1 MRYSEMFLPT
11 GREVPSDAEVISHQL
26 MIRAGMIRKLTSGI
40 YSYLPLGYRVIRK
53 VEQIVREE
61 MNKAGAQ
68 EVFLPM
74 VQPAE
79 LWQESG
85 RWEYY
90 GKELLRFH
98 DRHERQYCLGPTH
111 EEVIT
116 DLVRNDIKTYR
127 QLPRNLYQI
136 QTKFRDEVRPRFGVM
151 RCREFGMKDAY
162 SFDADEAG
170 AEASYEKMFAAY
182 NNIFNRC
189 GLKFRPVEADSGSI
203 GGKYS
208 HEFMVMAESGE
219 DAMIVCDKCS
229 YAANL
234 EKAEAGRPKKVDSTE
249 KDWLILESVHTPNVR
264 TIEELSDFLQ
274 VGPQDIVKTLI
285 FNADGKPCAIL
296 IRGDQEVNEI
306 KVKNYLG
313 ANELTLA
320 DDEMIMQATGA
331 PRGFAGAVKIKTRV
345 IADYSVMNMINF
357 VTGANKEDYHL
368 KNVNIGRDCEVESFA
383 DLRVVGKNDK
393 CPRCSGNI
401 QFVRGIEVGHVFK
414 LGTKYS
420 KSLKA
425 SYLDKDGQE
434 KIMIMGC
441 YGIGIGR
448 TVAACIEQNNDANGI
463 VWPIPLAPYHVII
476 TPVNVNEGDVL
487 KAADK
492 IYNDLQAMG
501 IEVIFDDRDER
512 AGVKFKDADLIGIP
526 LRVIVGQ
533 KNLISGNVE
542 LKNRKSGETK
552 LYPLEK
558 IVSEI
563 KKNID
568 EGLEQGIAT
577 THAGGKTPCSRI

>member
-1 MRYSEMFLPT
+1 MRYSEMYLPT
-11 GREVPSDAEVISHQL
+11 AREIPSDAEVASHQL

-68 EVFLPM
+68 EVHLPM
-74 VQPAE
+74 VQPVE

-85 RWEYY
+85 RWVHY
-90 GKELLRFH
+90 GKELLRFR
-98 DRHERQYCLGPTH
+98 DRHEREYCLGPTH

-170 AEASYEKMFAAY
+170 AEKSYDKMFVAY

-189 GLKFRPVEADSGSI
+189 GLKFRSVEADSGSI

-208 HEFMVMAESGE
+208 HEFMVMADSGE
-219 DAMIVCDKCS
+219 DAIVFCDKCA

-234 EKAEAGRPKKVDSTE
+234 EKAEIREPEKKNISQ
-249 KDWLILESVHTPNVR
+249 KDWLPLESVHTPEVR
-264 TIEELSDFLQ
+264 TIEEVSTFLK
-274 VGPQDIVKTLI
+274 VKPRDIVKTLI
-285 FNADGKPCAIL
+285 FNADGKACAVL
-296 IRGDQEVNEI
+296 IRGDQDVNEI

-313 ANELTLA
+313 AAELELA
-320 DDEMIMQATGA
+320 DDEMIMKATGA

-345 IADYSVMNMINF
+345 IADFSVMNMINF

-368 KNVNIGRDCEVESFA
+368 KNVNIGRDFNVEVFA
-383 DLRVVGKNDK
+383 DLRVVKENDS
-393 CPRCSGNI
+393 CPRCGGKI
-401 QFVRGIEVGHVFK
+401 KFARGIEVGHVFK

-420 KSLKA
+420 KAMKA
-425 SYLDKDGQE
+425 VYLDKDGQE
-434 KIMIMGC
+434 KIMVMGC

-448 TVAACIEQNNDANGI
+448 TVAACIEQNFDENGI
-463 VWPIPLAPYHVII
+463 VWPMPLAPYQVII
-476 TPVNVNEGDVL
+476 TPVNVNEVDIM
-487 KAADK
+487 KAAES
-492 IYNDLQAMG
+492 IYSSMLNCG
-501 IEVIFDDRDER
+501 IEVILDDRDER

-526 LRVIVGQ
+526 IRITIGQ
-533 KNLISGNVE
+533 KSLASGNIE
-542 LKNRKSGETK
+542 LKIRKTGENR
-552 LYPLEK
+552 LYPSQK
-558 IVSEI
+558 IVQEV
-563 KKNID
+563 KALID
-568 EGLEQGIAT
+568 QELNPA
-577 THAGGKTPCSRI
+577 AK

>member
-26 MIRAGMIRKLTSGI
+26 MIRAGLIRKLTSGI

-53 VEQIVREE
+53 VEQIIREE

-68 EVFLPM
+68 EVCLPM

-90 GKELLRFH
+90 GKELLRLRDRH
-98 DRHERQYCLGPTH
+98 DREYCLGPTH

-170 AEASYEKMFAAY
+170 AEVSYEKMFAAY
-182 NNIFNRC
+182 NSIFERC
-189 GLKFRPVEADSGSI
+189 NLKFRPVEADSGSI

-219 DAMIVCDKCS
+219 DAMIVCEKCN

-234 EKAEAGRPKKVDSTE
+234 EKAEIARPEKKDTGE
-249 KDWLILESVHTPNVR
+249 KDGLPLESVHTPNVR
-264 TIEELSDFLQ
+264 TIEEVSAFLK
-274 VGPQDIVKTLI
+274 VTPRDIVKTLI

-313 ANELTLA
+313 INELTLA
-320 DDEMIMQATGA
+320 DDDMILQATGA
-331 PRGFAGAVKIKTRV
+331 PRGFAGAVKIKTRI

-368 KNVNIGRDCEVESFA
+368 KNVNIGRDFNVESFA
-383 DLRVVGKNDK
+383 DLRVIEKNDT
-393 CPRCSGNI
+393 CPRCGGSI

-420 KSLKA
+420 KALKA
-425 SYLDKDGQE
+425 VYLDRDGQE

-441 YGIGIGR
+441 YGIGVGR
-448 TVAACIEQNNDANGI
+448 TVAACIEQNNDENGI
-463 VWPIPLAPYHVII
+463 IWPMPLAPYQVMI
-476 TPVNVNEGDVL
+476 TPVNVNEGQVL
-487 KAADK
+487 QAAEK
-492 IYNDLQAMG
+492 IYKDLLSRG
-501 IEVIFDDRDER
+501 VEVILDDRDER

-526 LRVIVGQ
+526 LRITVGQ
-533 KNLISGNVE
+533 KNLAGGKVE
-542 LKNRKSGETK
+542 LKQRKSGKTEIH
-552 LYPLEK
+552 PLQN
-558 IVSEI
+558 IVSAIE
-563 KKNID
+563 KC
-568 EGLEQGIAT
+568 IAGSLNPVASKQT
-577 THAGGKTPCSRI
+577 

>member
-11 GREVPSDAEVISHQL
+11 GREVPSDAEIISHQL
-26 MIRAGMIRKLTSGI
+26 MIRAGLIRKLTSGI

-53 VEQIVREE
+53 VEQIIREE
-61 MNKAGAQ
+61 MNRAGAQ

-90 GKELLRFH
+90 GKELLRLRDRH
-98 DRHERQYCLGPTH
+98 DREYCLGPTH

-170 AEASYEKMFAAY
+170 AEVSYEKMFAAY
-182 NNIFNRC
+182 TSIFERC

-219 DAMIVCDKCS
+219 DAMIVCEKCN

-234 EKAEAGRPKKVDSTE
+234 EKAEIARPEKKETGE
-249 KDWLILESVHTPNVR
+249 KDKLPLESVHTPNVR
-264 TIEELSDFLQ
+264 TIEEVSAFLK
-274 VGPQDIVKTLI
+274 VTPRDIVKTLI

-313 ANELTLA
+313 INELTLA
-320 DDEMIMQATGA
+320 EDDMILHATGA
-331 PRGFAGAVKIKTRV
+331 PRGFAGAVKIKTRI
-345 IADYSVMNMINF
+345 IADYSVMNMVNF

-368 KNVNIGRDCEVESFA
+368 KNVNIGRDFNVESFA
-383 DLRVVGKNDK
+383 DLRVIEKNDT
-393 CPRCSGNI
+393 CPRCGGGI

-420 KSLKA
+420 KALKA
-425 SYLDKDGQE
+425 VYLDRDGQE

-441 YGIGIGR
+441 YGIGVGR
-448 TVAACIEQNNDANGI
+448 TVAACIEQNNDENGI
-463 VWPIPLAPYHVII
+463 IWPMPLAPYQVII
-476 TPVNVNEGDVL
+476 TPVNVNEGQVL
-487 KAADK
+487 QAAEK
-492 IYNDLQAMG
+492 IYKGLLFRG
-501 IEVIFDDRDER
+501 VEVILDDRDER

-526 LRVIVGQ
+526 LRITVGQ
-533 KNLISGNVE
+533 KNLAGGNVE
-542 LKNRKSGETK
+542 LKERKSGKTTIH
-552 LYPLEK
+552 PLQN
-558 IVSEI
+558 IVSAIE
-563 KKNID
+563 KS
-568 EGLEQGIAT
+568 IAGSINPV
-577 THAGGKTPCSRI
+577 AGKQT

>member
-11 GREVPSDAEVISHQL
+11 GREVPSDAEVVSHQL

-53 VEQIVREE
+53 VEQIIREE

-68 EVFLPM
+68 EVYMPM

-90 GKELLRFH
+90 GKELLRLH
-98 DRHERQYCLGPTH
+98 DRHDREYCLGPTH

-116 DLVRNDIKTYR
+116 DLVRNDVKTYR

-170 AEASYEKMFAAY
+170 AEESYNKMFAAY
-182 NNIFNRC
+182 NNIFRRC
-189 GLKFRPVEADSGSI
+189 GLRFRPVEADSGSI

-219 DAMIVCDKCS
+219 DAMVVCGECD
-229 YAANL
+229 YAANM
-234 EKAEAGRPKKVDSTE
+234 EKAEVARPEKAGEKQTE
-249 KDWLILESVHTPNVR
+249 MLPLETVHTPDVR
-264 TIEELSDFLQ
+264 TIDEVSDYLK
-274 VGPQDIVKTLI
+274 VTPRDIVKTLI
-285 FNADGKPCAIL
+285 FKADGKPCAVL
-296 IRGDQEVNEI
+296 IRGDHEVNEI

-313 ANELTLA
+313 ANEVELA
-320 DDEMIMQATGA
+320 DDEMIFQATGA
-331 PRGFAGAVKIKTRV
+331 PRGFAGAVKIKSRI
-345 IADYSVMNMINF
+345 IADYSLMNMINF

-368 KNVNIGRDCEVESFA
+368 KNVNIGRDFNVESYA
-383 DLRVVGKNDK
+383 DLRVIDRNDA
-393 CPRCSGNI
+393 CPRCGGSI

-420 KSLKA
+420 KALKA
-425 SYLDKDGQE
+425 VYLDRDGQE
-434 KIMIMGC
+434 KTMIMGC

-448 TVAACIEQNNDANGI
+448 TVAACIEQNNDENGI
-463 VWPIPLAPYHVII
+463 VWPMPLAPYQVII
-476 TPVNVNEGDVL
+476 TPINMNEGGISQ
-487 KAADK
+487 AANK
-492 IYNDLQAMG
+492 IYAGMQNRQ
-501 IEVIFDDRDER
+501 IEVILDERDER

-526 LRVIVGQ
+526 LRITIGQ
-533 KNLISGNVE
+533 KNLAAGNVE
-542 LKNRKSGETK
+542 LKDRKSGKTEI
-552 LYPLEK
+552 YPLQDIISEVEK
-558 IVSEI
+558 RIAA
-563 KKNID
+563 
-568 EGLEQGIAT
+568 GLDSSAS
-577 THAGGKTPCSRI
+577 K